1 MKLNYCYEPGKIIV
15 IGNKSRM
22 ACLIP
27 NDEGRIN
34 EDKKLLMARRLTAC
48 YNACEGISLEVLEYP
63 EYSFKD
69 ELDTLDEQ
77 IRLRM
82 AAENILDNYRLEVEK
97 HLKTIR
103 EVLGKTGEK

>member
-15 IGNKSRM
+15 IGKKSSM

-77 IRLRM
+77 INL
-82 AAENILDNYRLEVEK
+82 RLEVLTTLDHYRHEVEK
-97 HLKTIR
+97 LTTEIHEILK
-103 EVLGKTGEK
+103 KTR